1 MKKTAKRGVFMA
13 VSYNKLWKILIDKDM
28 KKIDLMKS
36 AKIGTSTLSKLGKN
50 QFVSME
56 VLVKICKVLD
66 CNIGDIVDFIPDED

>member
-1 MKKTAKRGVFMA
+1 MA
-13 VSYNKLWKILIDKDM
+13 VSYNKLWKILIDKGM

-66 CNIGDIVDFIPDED
+66 CNIGDIVDFIPDEDQEG